1 MSMAR
6 DYQARSAAM
15 APIRSQRGAALL
27 AALIFLVVLTI
38 IGVGVVG
45 TTTTEEKMARNFR
58 DNDIAFAAA
67 EAALRDAEIR
77 INGLWSNPAQPIDPY
92 SFSDSC
98 TDGLCNSL
106 PGGGGVPVDKQP
118 VYDHFSMTASPSSA
132 LGTVTNSPAIVQVSA
147 QPRYLIEKVRGRI
160 PGESGSGTTYY
171 RITAIGFGRLSAQ
184 TMLQETYR
192 PNP

>member
-1 MSMAR
+1 MSMTRYYPAP
-6 DYQARSAAM
+6 SAGM
-15 APIRSQRGAALL
+15 VPMPSQRGAALL

-58 DNDIAFAAA
+58 DNDVAFAAA

-77 INGLWSNPAQPIDPY
+77 INGLWSNPAQPIGPY
-92 SFSDSC
+92 SFSDDC
-98 TDGLCNSL
+98 TDGLCNLL
-106 PGGGGVPVDKQP
+106 PGGAVPADKQP
-118 VYDHFSMTASPSSA
+118 VYDHFSMTASPSSS
-132 LGTVTNSPAIVQVSA
+132 LGTTTNSPAIVQVSA
-147 QPRYLIEKVRGRI
+147 QPRYLIEKVKGRI
-160 PGESGSGTTYY
+160 PGESGSSTTYY

>member
-1 MSMAR
+1 MSMTRYYPAPN
-6 DYQARSAAM
+6 AAM
-15 APIRSQRGAALL
+15 APMTSQSGAALL

-58 DNDIAFAAA
+58 DSDVAFAAA

-77 INGLWSNPAQPIDPY
+77 INGLWSNPAQPIGPH
-92 SFSDSC
+92 SFSDDC
-98 TDGLCNSL
+98 TDGLCNSF
-106 PGGGGVPVDKQP
+106 PGVGTVPADKQP
-118 VYDHFSMTASPSSA
+118 VYDHFSLTASPSSA

-147 QPRYLIEKVRGRI
+147 QPRYLIEKVKGRI
-160 PGESGSGTTYY
+160 PGEPGSATTYY